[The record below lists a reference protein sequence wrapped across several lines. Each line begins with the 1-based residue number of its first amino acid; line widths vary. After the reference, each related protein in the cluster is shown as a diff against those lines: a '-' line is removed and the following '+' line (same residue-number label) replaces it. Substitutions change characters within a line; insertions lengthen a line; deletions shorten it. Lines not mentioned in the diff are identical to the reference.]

1 MTGRQTASHT
11 LYTILAPQEEILD
24 LIFCKFCNNNEVW
37 CDNNYNTNYVTST
50 FFTSLTSVFIHYIII
65 FIIIINVIFS
75 IWGRAQDKLLLTELS
90 IGSQCYSSN
99 SYLQLHQDFIQL
111 PINYPTTP
119 SIHRLFLIDFVQQ
132 NWFSKF
138 SSVYLNTQ
146 NQFWRFVFVEL
157 AL

>member
-90 IGSQCYSSN
+90 IGS
-99 SYLQLHQDFIQL
+99 
-111 PINYPTTP
+111 
-119 SIHRLFLIDFVQQ
+119 
-132 NWFSKF
+132 
-138 SSVYLNTQ
+138 
-146 NQFWRFVFVEL
+146 
-157 AL
+157 